1 MKRPCLLIFGL
12 GYTAN
17 ALVDYLR
24 DENWEVWGTT
34 RSAPTANLLRKKNI
48 KALLWSEDSEIK
60 SAINRSDYILHSI
73 APTEVGDPVYE
84 KFAEQIISRSKQLSW
99 FGYLSTTSVYGNHD
113 GNWVDEKTPAN
124 PSNNR
129 GRLRLEAENR
139 WASIDL
145 SLIHI

>member
-17 ALVDYLR
+17 ALVDFLR

-34 RSAPTANLLRKKNI
+34 RSALTADLLRKKNI

-84 KFAEQIISRSKQLSW
+84 KFAEQIISRSKLDTYLQLAFTVIMTEIGSMKKHP
-99 FGYLSTTSVYGNHD
+99 SIHQTTEGV
-113 GNWVDEKTPAN
+113 
-124 PSNNR
+124 
-129 GRLRLEAENR
+129 
-139 WASIDL
+139 
-145 SLIHI
+145 